1 MKFIEIT
8 KHGITLWVGI
18 TTFGGSIIAHG
29 DVFKSIII
37 SLFVMLSAG
46 GSAVLNNY
54 FDRDIDKIME
64 RTKNRAL
71 ASNKIN
77 PKFALIYGILLC
89 VIGLL
94 GLLKFSFIA
103 FLLDLIAIISYSFVY
118 TFLKRK
124 TAFSLII
131 GSIPGA
137 LPPSIG
143 YTAIKNEFDILA
155 FSLFA
160 LMFVWQPA
168 HFIYLSIF
176 IKNDYEKVKI
186 PVISVIYGNKYAKLL
201 SFVYSI
207 SLFPIT
213 LLLYIIGDLSK
224 MFLLFATS
232 LNLFWLF
239 FNFLYYKQIV
249 RERMMFILSNLYVL
263 FIFLLIAFDKFI
275 L

>member
-1 MKFIEIT
+1 MRFIEIT
-8 KHGITLWVGI
+8 KPGITLWVGI
-18 TTFGGSIIAHG
+18 TTFGGSIIAQG
-29 DVFKSIII
+29 DIFKSIII

>member
-8 KHGITLWVGI
+8 KPGITLWVGI